1 MVLAR
6 SAWPSCSPTD
16 KQTSPKET
24 LEHGARW
31 QAVDSSVFS
40 QMHSCPSQ
48 PCRLNHGMEEK
59 GIVDRGCLL
68 PEPLLL
74 RDHRLGS
81 GLCSALGGPHWE
93 GPSSGLGGPQQ
104 WTGRAPVVVWEG
116 PSSGLGEPQQ
126 WTGRAPAVDLEGPSS
141 GLGGPQQ

>member
-6 SAWPSCSPTD
+6 CAWPSCSPTD

-48 PCRLNHGMEEK
+48 PC
-59 GIVDRGCLL
+59 
-68 PEPLLL
+68 
-74 RDHRLGS
+74 
-81 GLCSALGGPHWE
+81 ALGGPHWE
-93 GPSSGLGGPQQ
+93 GPSSRLGGPQQ
-104 WTGRAPVVVWEG
+104 WTGRAPAVDWEG
-116 PSSGLGEPQQ
+116 PSSK
-126 WTGRAPAVDLEGPSS
+126 
-141 GLGGPQQ
+141 LGGPQQGLH